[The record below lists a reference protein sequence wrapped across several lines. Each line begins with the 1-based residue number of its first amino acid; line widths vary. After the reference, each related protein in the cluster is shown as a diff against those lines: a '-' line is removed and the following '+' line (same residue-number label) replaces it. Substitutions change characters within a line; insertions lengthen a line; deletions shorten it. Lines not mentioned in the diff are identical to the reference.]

1 MRWPHVTQVDGG
13 GGVVARDGASSGG
26 QGARVAVAARVQPA
40 RPGGHRALGLAMGAA
55 PRSPPHARRAHA
67 APLARCARSLAAL
80 SPLSRRS
87 LAALSPLSRRSLAQV
102 AKGRSTSTRR
112 CLSQAVQRLCPCSWE
127 ASAICEA
134 KKNCQRF
141 SAWVVER
148 CREPREPSGRVLRV
162 ALWNPVFCCSAF
174 HRISDCSAVYTH
186 TVSPLAKSGWWTRR
200 IQADVSS
207 RCWCL
212 ALTRTP
218 HHHASC
224 MASSCIMHHAW
235 YHHEMPESLRSSR
248 E

>member
-40 RPGGHRALGLAMGAA
+40 WPGGQRALGLAMGAA

-67 APLARCARSLAAL
+67 APLARCA
-80 SPLSRRS
+80 RS

-127 ASAICEA
+127 ASAMCEA

-186 TVSPLAKSGWWTRR
+186 GVAPCKKRVVDETNPSGCLLSLLVLR
-200 IQADVSS
+200 ADPN
-207 RCWCL
+207 
-212 ALTRTP
+212 T
-218 HHHASC
+218 
-224 MASSCIMHHAW
+224 ASSCIMHGIIMRCQRVFA
-235 YHHEMPESLRSSR
+235 PAASR
-248 E
+248 